1 MKKVIFATGN
11 SGKMK
16 EIRMILKD
24 LTIEGEEVAILSM
37 KEARIQTEIVED
49 GGTFAENALIKAKAV
64 AACAQGAI
72 VLADD
77 SGLEIDPVYYCA
89 GYVEPDG
96 SAVYPYNLTKLL
108 YYMPITNK
116 SIGQIGQNER
126 RPRK

>member
-77 SGLEIDPVYYCA
+77 SGLEIDYLNK
-89 GYVEPDG
+89 EPG
-96 SAVYPYNLTKLL
+96 IFSA
-108 YYMPITNK
+108 
-116 SIGQIGQNER
+116 
-126 RPRK
+126 